1 MKAAK
6 RGVEVRVDWDWE
18 IARSRDISVHVVEA
32 GLYAYQDRHAHAT
45 LQLDA

>member
-18 IARSRDISVHVVEA
+18 IARSRDISVVEA
-32 GLYAYQDRHAHAT
+32 GLYALQDRHAHAT